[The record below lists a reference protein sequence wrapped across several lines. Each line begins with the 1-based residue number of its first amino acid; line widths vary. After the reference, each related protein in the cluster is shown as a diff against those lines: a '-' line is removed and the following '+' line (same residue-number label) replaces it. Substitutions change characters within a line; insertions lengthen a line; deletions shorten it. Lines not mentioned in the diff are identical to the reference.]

1 MAHYIPTDIFYVE
14 KITVTNG
21 GSNYT
26 TVPTVTISG
35 GGGTGATAEASLT
48 NGRVTAVYITNP
60 GDGYKTTPTA
70 TVSGGGGSG
79 AVLAVQIN
87 SAAQAVETYQT
98 KEKIFLQERLPAHI
112 KTNYPKFIKFLET
125 YYDYMDAQYSEL
137 LHPLLGLT
145 GTYQEQWINQT
156 AVDFPRRIEATNKEL
171 FYSRIRDIYEAK
183 GTEAAIKTFFRAVY
197 GETVEI
203 EKPQDKILI
212 ASGGQWQQS
221 KTLRVTEG
229 DADQDPLKL
238 EGRLINLNYYETIGT
253 ATFLKSIPAVVTA
266 VSKIAYLFP
275 NTYDISFEFSNQ
287 TDTTVPGPGAGYTFG
302 TPTLDGSGAITS
314 VPITNG
320 GAEFLAA
327 PSYVITDSGTPT
339 SEAELS
345 IRVEDG
351 KISEIVIVDGG
362 SGYTDPEVIL
372 NTDPIRTFITLSVDD
387 PHEDGVRCA
396 YVGRVL
402 SNISNITYA
411 GSASEVG
418 FEVGQLYVVNEA
430 GADNLGYALDY
441 FGEDYVFIGGVNE
454 AVVKVS
460 AVDSMGVPTAFEILN
475 PGSNFFNVSTEVALA
490 SPLNEIIT
498 FTLTTS
504 YFFNPPGVFL
514 NQKGFLSDV
523 NVLQDNNRYQA
534 YSYIV
539 KSGLS
544 KNLWDNALKEAIH
557 PSGIAFFGDI
567 ALKTKLDFAS
577 NFGVEPKGTL
587 VTKIL
592 TDGVSIFSD
601 EFSTALTHI
610 DTFKVLTETS
620 SVSISIPTLT
630 VDLVKTETV
639 TVSESLVKSFS
650 TGRSDTST
658 ATDDFSRVVAYV
670 RQAPEFSQFAETVTV
685 TDDLFIGKNLVFEDT
700 FNASEA
706 KEISFN
712 QGTQTENQTASDSIN
727 NILLSKAI
735 NENKLATES
744 INFINTSKALNDT
757 ATTSEATSFSLSTQ
771 ITDTAIPSDAGNAVS
786 QDYVEGAYF
795 ADIFIGSGA
804 TF

>member
-1 MAHYIPTDIFYVE
+1 
-14 KITVTNG
+14 
-21 GSNYT
+21 
-26 TVPTVTISG
+26 
-35 GGGTGATAEASLT
+35 
-48 NGRVTAVYITNP
+48 
-60 GDGYKTTPTA
+60 
-70 TVSGGGGSG
+70 
-79 AVLAVQIN
+79 
-87 SAAQAVETYQT
+87 
-98 KEKIFLQERLPAHI
+98 
-112 KTNYPKFIKFLET
+112 
-125 YYDYMDAQYSEL
+125 
-137 LHPLLGLT
+137 
-145 GTYQEQWINQT
+145 
-156 AVDFPRRIEATNKEL
+156 
-171 FYSRIRDIYEAK
+171 
-183 GTEAAIKTFFRAVY
+183 
-197 GETVEI
+197 
-203 EKPQDKILI
+203 
-212 ASGGQWQQS
+212 
-221 KTLRVTEG
+221 
-229 DADQDPLKL
+229 
-238 EGRLINLNYYETIGT
+238 
-253 ATFLKSIPAVVTA
+253 
-266 VSKIAYLFP
+266 
-275 NTYDISFEFSNQ
+275 
-287 TDTTVPGPGAGYTFG
+287 
-302 TPTLDGSGAITS
+302 
-314 VPITNG
+314 
-320 GAEFLAA
+320 
-327 PSYVITDSGTPT
+327 
-339 SEAELS
+339 
-345 IRVEDG
+345 
-351 KISEIVIVDGG
+351 
-362 SGYTDPEVIL
+362 
-372 NTDPIRTFITLSVDD
+372 
-387 PHEDGVRCA
+387 
-396 YVGRVL
+396 
-402 SNISNITYA
+402 
-411 GSASEVG
+411 
-418 FEVGQLYVVNEA
+418 
-430 GADNLGYALDY
+430 LDY

-460 AVDSMGVPTAFEILN
+460 AVDAIGVPTAFEILN

-498 FTLTTS
+498 FTLTTA

-539 KSGLS
+539 KSGMS

-577 NFGVEPKGTL
+577 TFGVEPKGTL

-610 DTFKVLTETS
+610 DTFKVLTETP

-658 ATDDFSRVVAYV
+658 ATDDFSRVVDYV

-685 TDDLFIGKNLVFEDT
+685 TDDLIIGHILQFEDT

-735 NENKLATES
+735 NENKSATES